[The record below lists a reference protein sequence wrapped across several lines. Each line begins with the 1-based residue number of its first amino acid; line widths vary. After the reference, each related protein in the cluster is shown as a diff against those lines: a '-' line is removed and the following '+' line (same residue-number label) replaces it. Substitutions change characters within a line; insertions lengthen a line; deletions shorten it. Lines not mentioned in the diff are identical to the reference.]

1 MSNSLQG
8 RAPIFAVARHRLGC
22 DGKGITTLVTF
33 QACPLRCRYCINQ
46 ECFKIQPFENYFT
59 PEELLEEVMIDNL
72 YFIATGG
79 GVTFGGGEPLLRSE
93 FIERFCQLAPK
104 EWNISIE
111 SSLNVPM
118 ENLRR
123 VMPFID
129 QYFIDI
135 KDLNPEIYKKYT
147 TKPIDRALENLTFLM
162 SQPTMADKVT
172 VRVPH
177 IPNFNTDNDVAATI
191 KKLQDIGVT
200 HIDEFTYIVE
210 GQN

>member
-1 MSNSLQG
+1 MSNTLQG

-46 ECFKIQPFENYFT
+46 ECFKIQPFENYLT
-59 PEELLEEVMIDNL
+59 PEELLEEVMVDNL

-93 FIERFCQLAPK
+93 FIERFCQLAPQ

-111 SSLNVPM
+111 TSLNVSR
-118 ENLRR
+118 ESLLR
-123 VMPFID
+123 VMPHID
-129 QYFIDI
+129 SYIVDI
-135 KDLNPEIYKKYT
+135 KDMNPEIYRRYT
-147 TKPIDRALENLTFLM
+147 GKPIDRALDNLTFLM
-162 SQPTMADKVT
+162 SEPEMASRVT

-177 IPNFNTDNDVAATI
+177 IPEFNTDDDVAATI
-191 KKLQDIGVT
+191 DRLHALGVT
-200 HIDEFTYIVE
+200 QIDEFDYIV
-210 GQN
+210 